1 MGMSSAVAMVRE
13 SIFIIAFVLTT
24 ALALLF
30 ASLCA
35 GIYTGSVLSTLWQTR
50 IFFLEVNF

>member
-13 SIFIIAFVLTT
+13 SIFITAFVLAT

-50 IFFLEVNF
+50 IFSLEVNF